1 MLIFPSNILKLRK
14 NLFPIQPQQCRSFRG
29 LDRCIYSSH
38 FLSSYKDPAA
48 KCHSDP
54 LPPLLRS
61 LLPDLG
67 QLDALWTS
75 RPVLSPLPDP
85 GATGGEKYC
94 PNPLC
99 THTHAHTV
107 RSQTLLLELHVSFD
121 YHTERWWI
129 HRLKFSLSKSTVN
142 MASLAL
148 NFCLCFLLFP
158 VDFLA
163 KYCIFS
169 QEKLAEY
176 KRAFEAVSEKGFKPF
191 IFPFFF

>member
-1 MLIFPSNILKLRK
+1 MLIFPCNILKLRK

-107 RSQTLLLELHVSFD
+107 RSLTLLLELLVSFD

-129 HRLKFSLSKSTVN
+129 HHLKFSLSKSTVN
-142 MASLAL
+142 MASPSSQ
-148 NFCLCFLLFP
+148 LLP
-158 VDFLA
+158 L
-163 KYCIFS
+163 FS
-169 QEKLAEY
+169 SLSSRLFGKVLHFQSG
-176 KRAFEAVSEKGFKPF
+176 EAGRVQKGFWSSKWKG
-191 IFPFFF
+191 I